1 MASPLAPTLLPA
13 LLGGLALLAGCASGE
28 PCPRPLQEC
37 GGSCVDVASNVDHC
51 GTCGNA
57 CLAGN
62 RCAAGLCVPDT
73 GASCATRAGGAFVT
87 FASCGSA
94 VKVWVAGTDDA
105 FIDRA
110 AAILGGAPAEAPVF
124 DLLAGPDCDDQ
135 WSFHADPATA
145 AFTAAPAAGCGACPA
160 AVQANL
166 TYWLTTV
173 RRWCP
178 SAATVVAVD
187 RRP

>member
-1 MASPLAPTLLPA
+1 MASPLAPILMPA

-51 GTCGNA
+51 GGCGNA
-57 CLAGN
+57 CVAGHH
-62 RCAAGLCVPDT
+62 CAAGQCVPDT
-73 GASCATRAGGAFVT
+73 SASCATRAGGAFVT
-87 FASCGSA
+87 FEVCGSS
-94 VKVWVAGTDDA
+94 VKAWASSAAFVDQAARILAGTS
-105 FIDRA
+105 
-110 AAILGGAPAEAPVF
+110 PAEAPVLE
-124 DLLAGPDCDDQ
+124 LLSGADCDDQ
-135 WSFHADPATA
+135 WSFHADPATPT
-145 AFTAAPAAGCGACPA
+145 FTASPAAACDACPS

-178 SAATVVAVD
+178 SAAAVIAVD

>member
-13 LLGGLALLAGCASGE
+13 LAGALILLAGCASGE

-37 GGSCVDVASNVDHC
+37 GGSCVDVGSNVDHC
-51 GTCGNA
+51 GVCGNA

-62 RCAAGLCVPDT
+62 HCAAGQCVPDT
-73 GASCATRAGGAFVT
+73 SAACAARGGGAFVT
-87 FASCGSA
+87 FEVCGSA
-94 VKVWVAGTDDA
+94 VKTWAAAPA
-105 FIDRA
+105 FIDQA
-110 AAILGGAPAEAPVF
+110 ALILAGAPPASPV
-124 DLLAGPDCDDQ
+124 LELVAGADCDDQ
-135 WSFHADPATA
+135 WSFHADPATPT
-145 AFTAAPAAGCGACPA
+145 FTATPEAACDACPTT
-160 AVQANL
+160 VQANL

-178 SAATVVAVD
+178 SAAAVVAVD